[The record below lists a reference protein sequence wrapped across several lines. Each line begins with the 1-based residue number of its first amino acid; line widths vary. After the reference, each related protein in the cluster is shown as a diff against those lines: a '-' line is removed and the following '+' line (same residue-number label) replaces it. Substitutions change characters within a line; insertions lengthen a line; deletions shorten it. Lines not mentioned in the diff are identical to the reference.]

1 MTVTTHIGIP
11 ADEFAL
17 GEVLSDGDTGTRVEL
32 TQSVPIAD
40 SLVPYFW
47 VTHSADH
54 DAFERHVRADP
65 RVARL
70 ANLDGRGDRTLYR
83 IEWVDDL
90 DGFLD
95 ALSDHALFVERASG
109 TAEEWLFR
117 IRADTR
123 EALSAFNQAC
133 SEIGVSLDVRRIS
146 PNPALSDSVL
156 YEITDKQIEALTL
169 AFEGGYF
176 HVPRE
181 ISQTELA
188 NQLGI
193 SRQAYSRRLDR
204 ALDSLVSNTVME
216 PSPVA
221 VSNTMMETFDFASS
235 D

>member
-1 MTVTTHIGIP
+1 MTVLATIAID
-11 ADEFAL
+11 ADGFAL
-17 GEVLSDGDTGTRVEL
+17 GEVLSDGDTGAQVEL
-32 TQSVPIAD
+32 TQLVPTAD

-47 VTHSADH
+47 VTHGADH

-70 ANLDGRGDRTLYR
+70 ANLDGGVDRTLYR

-133 SEIGVSLDVRRIS
+133 SEIGVSLNIRRIS
-146 PNPALSDSVL
+146 LNPALSDSTL
-156 YEITDKQIEALTL
+156 HGITDKQIEALTL

-188 NQLGI
+188 DQVGI
-193 SRQAYSRRLDR
+193 SRQAYSRRLNR

-216 PSPVA
+216 TLA
-221 VSNTMMETFDFASS
+221 GR
-235 D
+235 

>member
-1 MTVTTHIGIP
+1 VTVLATIAID
-11 ADEFAL
+11 ADAFAL

-32 TQSVPIAD
+32 TQFVPTAD

-70 ANLDGRGDRTLYR
+70 ANLDGGVDRTLYR

-133 SEIGVSLDVRRIS
+133 SEAGVPFDFHRIVQ
-146 PNPALSDSVL
+146 NPVASDSTP
-156 YEITDKQIEALTL
+156 YGITDKQLAGLRL
-169 AFEGGYF
+169 AFEEGYF

-181 ISQTELA
+181 TSQTELA
-188 NQLGI
+188 DQLGI

-216 PSPVA
+216 P
-221 VSNTMMETFDFASS
+221 FDFANS